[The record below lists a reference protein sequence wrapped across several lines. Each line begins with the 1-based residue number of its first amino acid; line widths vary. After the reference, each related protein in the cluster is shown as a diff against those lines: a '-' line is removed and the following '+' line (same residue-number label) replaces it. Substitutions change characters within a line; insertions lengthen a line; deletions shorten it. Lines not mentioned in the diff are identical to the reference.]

1 MTLAEK
7 EQIAIQMYRDGVKA
21 LQIESELNIS
31 GKDLYSALKREG
43 IPQRNKKKEVHHV
56 DRNN

>member
-7 EQIAIQMYRDGVKA
+7 EQIAIQMYRDGVKV
-21 LQIESELNIS
+21 LQIELELNMS
-31 GKDLYSALKREG
+31 GKELYSALKREG
-43 IPQRNKKKEVHHV
+43 IPQRNKKKKVRHV

>member
-21 LQIESELNIS
+21 LQIELELNIS
-31 GKDLYSALKREG
+31 GKQLYSALKREG
-43 IPQRNKKKEVHHV
+43 IPQRNGKKKVRHV

>member
-21 LQIESELNIS
+21 LQIELELNIS
-31 GKDLYSALKREG
+31 GKELYSALKREG
-43 IPQRNKKKEVHHV
+43 IPQRNKKRGCRKCSKES
-56 DRNN
+56 